1 MEWRR
6 SARGPARLSRAAGA
20 PSGIRAGLQ
29 GAEDRGRVRDG
40 QGDVRVGA
48 ASTPWP
54 SSTPCTPGTT
64 KPTTSPGGTAVLHGV
79 LQDEQLQLR
88 RVGLPHMLRGHRDL
102 QHTSHTRRLLQNLLG
117 SPHSRPVHE
126 SERVWSLQGRDQLR
140 VRSDMHLPEVSSIW
154 GPSQS
159 CRCALS
165 AVQVSLSARE
175 REGERERREREREKR
190 ESNYVWPKMCTRHFK
205 EFLHAPS
212 TRGRPSA
219 APTQTPRADQPGR
232 EGRERTHEGRAEL
245 LARRELEETN

>member
-175 REGERERREREREKR
+175 RERERATTCGLKCVRGILKNSFMRPAPGGAPAPRPR
-190 ESNYVWPKMCTRHFK
+190 RH
-205 EFLHAPS
+205 HAQASPAARGAS
-212 TRGRPSA
+212 APTRGE
-219 APTQTPRADQPGR
+219 Q
-232 EGRERTHEGRAEL
+232 
-245 LARRELEETN
+245 NF